1 MPSTMDSIDTARTE
15 VIVPARQPPPRDVDA
30 VSRASAPRRNRIE
43 SIDLLRGLI
52 MAIMML
58 DHTRDFVHF
67 QAFDF
72 DPTDPA
78 RTDTVLFFTR
88 WITHFCAPVFV
99 FLAGTG
105 AYLQHMRGKSREEL
119 SRFLVARGIWFV
131 AFEVVVLRLVIFL
144 NADYQ
149 VLLAFLQV
157 IWAIGWGL
165 VFLAA
170 IIHLPLRAIVVVS
183 IGIIAGHNLLDG
195 VRVTSGGGP
204 GIVLP
209 GALVAIWKILHERG
223 FIFPFGTPGSAVLVM
238 YPLIPWVAVMS
249 AGYAFGALYK
259 WSETER
265 RQLLFRLGAAL
276 ALGFVVVRA
285 INMYG
290 DPVRWSAQATTMKTV
305 FSFLALSKYPPSLL
319 YLMMTLGP
327 ALMFLGWSE
336 RHTQNRFAKIL
347 ITYGK
352 VPLFFYVLQWIVA
365 HGFAILASQLAGKST
380 DYLFGNLFLSPPP
393 PAGYGFGMAVVYA
406 LWLLGLIL
414 LYPLCRWFADV
425 KARRR
430 DWWLSY
436 L

>member
-1 MPSTMDSIDTARTE
+1 MDSVTPAGSID
-15 VIVPARQPPPRDVDA
+15 VPLPARPSQPVGA
-30 VSRASAPRRNRIE
+30 IAATTASAAPRSRIE

-58 DHTRDFVHF
+58 DHTRDFAHF
-67 QAFDF
+67 QSFDF
-72 DPTDPA
+72 DAADPA

-105 AYLQHMRGKSREEL
+105 AFLQHMRGKSRAEL
-119 SRFLVARGIWFV
+119 SRFLVARGLWFV
-131 AFEVVVLRLVIFL
+131 AFEVVVLRLVIFM

-157 IWAIGWGL
+157 IWAIGWSL

-170 IIHLPLRAIVVVS
+170 IVHLPLRAIVVVS
-183 IGIIAGHNLLDG
+183 IGIIVGHNLLDG

-209 GALVAIWKILHERG
+209 GALVAIWKILHEPG
-223 FIFPFGTPGSAVLVM
+223 PIFPFGTPGPAVLVL

-249 AGYAFGALYK
+249 AGYACGGLYK
-259 WSETER
+259 WSERER
-265 RQLLFRLGAAL
+265 RQLLFRLGAGL
-276 ALGFVVVRA
+276 SIGFILLRA
-285 INMYG
+285 VNVYG
-290 DPVRWSAQATTMKTV
+290 DPVHWSSQGTTMKTV

-327 ALMFLGWSE
+327 ALMFLAWSE
-336 RHTQNRFAKIL
+336 RHTQSRLAKVL
-347 ITYGK
+347 VTYGK

-365 HGFAILASQLAGKST
+365 HGFAILASRLAGKST

-393 PAGYGFGMAVVYA
+393 PAGYGFGMPIVYA
-406 LWLLGLIL
+406 MWILGLIL
-414 LYPLCRWFADV
+414 LYPLCRWFAGV

-436 L
+436 I